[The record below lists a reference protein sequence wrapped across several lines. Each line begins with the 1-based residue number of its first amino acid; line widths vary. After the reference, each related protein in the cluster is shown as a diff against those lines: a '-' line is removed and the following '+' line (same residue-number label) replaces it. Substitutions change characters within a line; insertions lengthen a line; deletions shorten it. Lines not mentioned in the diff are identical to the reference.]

1 MNIWLKGFLIGLAGG
16 TFLFVVDY
24 LLLKS
29 VVSRR
34 AKSVGKKPEFDQ
46 NERRHVITMARF
58 CAMLPLA
65 GAVAA
70 WWLFG

>member
-1 MNIWLKGFLIGLAGG
+1 MNIALEGFLIGLGAGVV
-16 TFLFVVDY
+16 LFVLDY

-46 NERRHVITMARF
+46 NERRHVISMARF
-58 CAMLPLA
+58 CAVFPFA
-65 GAVAA
+65 GALAA